1 MRQVLFGSLV
11 LTLAAPL
18 SAQSAEALIA
28 RGDSL
33 QDAIKPIEALAVYR
47 TALALD
53 PASYEILWRAA
64 RSQIDVA
71 KSIRGELDYTVAVR
85 DSVYGEAVAFA
96 ERAVAADSNGAD
108 GWFTLATAMGQRA
121 RTKGGRERVRY
132 GREIYNAAA
141 RALSLNPDHDGA
153 HHVLGAWH
161 AEVRRLSGVT
171 RFIAQTFMGGGYMDR
186 ASWDSSVVHLETAV
200 RGRPGYLFHRLELAE
215 VYVDV
220 DRPADAIAQL
230 EMIPGLADT
239 DVLDLQYRAE
249 AAALLARVRRQR

>member
-1 MRQVLFGSLV
+1 MRQVLFGSLL

-18 SAQSAEALIA
+18 GAQSVEAWIA

-33 QDAIKPIEALAVYR
+33 QDAIKPVEALAAYR
-47 TALALD
+47 AALALD

-71 KSIRGELDYTVAVR
+71 KNIHGEIDDSVAVR

-108 GWFTLATAMGQRA
+108 GWFTLATSMGQRA

-132 GREIYNAAA
+132 GREIYSAAA
-141 RALSLNPDHDGA
+141 RAVSLDPDHDGA

-161 AEVRRLSGVT
+161 AEVRRLSGIT
-171 RFIAQTFMGGGYMDR
+171 RFLARTFMGGGYMNR
-186 ASWDSSVVHLETAV
+186 ANWDSSVVHLETAV

-215 VYVDV
+215 VYVEV
-220 DRPADAIAQL
+220 GRPTDAIAQL
-230 EMIPGLADT
+230 EMIPTLVDT
-239 DVLDLQYRAE
+239 DVLDPQYRAD
-249 AAALLARVRRQR
+249 AAALLERLRRQR